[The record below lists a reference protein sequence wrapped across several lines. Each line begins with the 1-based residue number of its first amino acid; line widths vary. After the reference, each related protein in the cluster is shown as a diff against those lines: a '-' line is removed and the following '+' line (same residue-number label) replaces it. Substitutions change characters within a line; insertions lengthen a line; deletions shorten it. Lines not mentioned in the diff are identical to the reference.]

1 MICCYDAAARRL
13 AVSDKLAARA
23 AAQMPGGMHGKA
35 TRASSGSRNA
45 SLDRVSSSRNTS
57 LDASTRSDG
66 SFNSVDSIMVTFS
79 VTNEKEYRCS
89 LLSIVQKLLAQAWTL
104 TVIMQPAQQHPQSLS

>member
-66 SFNSVDSIMVTFS
+66 SFNSVGIMVTFS
-79 VTNEKEYRCS
+79 DTNEKEYRCS